1 MTSGASANRRE
12 HPMTR
17 IATALKLAT
26 ALAAMLTL
34 ATGTASADGG
44 PIISAGTGCAVQ
56 CITKALVVPTSTSAT
71 VELETTVPA
80 RLTVSITKQTGAT
93 TTGGLTASVTQTDR
107 IWAFA
112 RRPRASF
119 AGLEPDTTYA
129 IVVKATDLKQQIAS
143 QKGTFKTLPVK
154 TQGLAGPTTLDS
166 GLGCSVECIETA
178 VFTQVKPAAS
188 IANIDLRTS
197 TEAKIQL
204 IVSRDKPVATAAGP
218 SQFDVVSNQSCP
230 GMTRSWRTQIGG
242 LLPGTRYWA
251 VVRAKD
257 SQGRMSIRQG
267 SFRTVS
273 AHALVTLHKIKVLND
288 GDKRSK
294 GELYFEYFANDVAA
308 DSGDVRTIDDGDVV
322 DVAVYGTSRP
332 GFIALLPANGDAKL
346 RVSVR
351 AQECDVPQ
359 KRNCVFESGSPSDN
373 QTAVAGG
380 TFDLSTILA
389 GGALHPWYGTGVS
402 APAGH
407 DGYFILSAT
416 DDYIKFLVLATVDIQ
431 IDWP

>member
-1 MTSGASANRRE
+1 
-12 HPMTR
+12 MTR

-26 ALAAMLTL
+26 ALAATLML
-34 ATGTASADGG
+34 AAGTASADGG

-56 CITKALVVPTSTSAT
+56 CITKALVTPTSTTAT

-80 RLTVSITKQTGAT
+80 RLTVSITKQTAAT
-93 TTGGLTASVTQTDR
+93 TTGGLTASVTQTDH

-112 RRPRASF
+112 RRPRAAF

-129 IVVKATDLKQQIAS
+129 IVVKATDLKHQTAS
-143 QKGTFKTLPVK
+143 QKGTFKTLPVE
-154 TQGLAGPTTLDS
+154 TQGHAGPTTLDS

-178 VFTQVKPAAS
+178 MFTQVRPAAS
-188 IANIDLRTS
+188 IANVDLRTS
-197 TEAKIQL
+197 TDAKIQL

-218 SQFDVVSNQSCP
+218 SQFDVVSSQSSP

-288 GDKRSK
+288 GDKTSK
-294 GELYFEYFANDVAA
+294 GELHFTYWAGGELAVGT
-308 DSGDVRTIDDGDVV
+308 SGTFQKLDDGDVV
-322 DVAVYGTSRP
+322 GVKVYGQSRP
-332 GFIALLPANGDAKL
+332 GFMLSVPANGDAKFKL
-346 RVSVR
+346 QVL
-351 AQECDVPQ
+351 AEECDKQ
-359 KRNCVFESGSPSDN
+359 KWNCVSETWGPSGT
-373 QTAVAGG
+373 QHTYAGG

-389 GGALHPWYGTGVS
+389 GGALHPWHGTGVS

>member
-1 MTSGASANRRE
+1 MTLA
-12 HPMTR
+12 
-17 IATALKLAT
+17 ATALKLT
-26 ALAAMLTL
+26 AAAVVMLAL

-56 CITKALVVPTSTSAT
+56 CITKAVVTPTSTTAT

-80 RLTVSITKQTGAT
+80 RLTVSITKQTPGT
-93 TTGGLTASVTQTDR
+93 TTGGLTAQLTKTDH

-112 RRPRASF
+112 RHPKASF
-119 AGLEPDTTYA
+119 DDLEPDTTYA
-129 IVVKATDLKQQIAS
+129 IVVKATDLMQQTAS

-154 TQGLAGPTTLDS
+154 AQGPVGPSTLDS
-166 GLGCSVECIETA
+166 GLGCAAECIETA
-178 VFTQVKPAAS
+178 LFTQVKPAAS

-218 SQFDVVSNQSCP
+218 SQFDIVSNQSSP
-230 GMTRSWRTQIGG
+230 GRTRAWRTQVGG

-257 SQGRMSIRQG
+257 AEGRMSIRQG

-294 GELYFEYFANDVAA
+294 GELYFEYLHDGTSTAGRDWEK
-308 DSGDVRTIDDGDVV
+308 IDDGDVV
-322 DVAVYGTSRP
+322 DVKVRGTSRP
-332 GFIALLPANGDAKL
+332 GLNLLLPANGDAKL
-346 RVSVR
+346 TVKVF
-351 AQECDVPQ
+351 AQECDER
-359 KRNCVFESGSPSDN
+359 KCVMESGASSGF
-373 QTAVAGG
+373 QTAMAGG
-380 TFDLSTILA
+380 KFDLSTILA
-389 GGALHPWYGTGVS
+389 GGALHPWYGTGVT
-402 APAGH
+402 PPPGH
-407 DGYFILSAT
+407 DGYFILSTSAT
-416 DDYIKFLVLATVDIQ
+416 YIEFLVLATVDIQ

>member
-1 MTSGASANRRE
+1 MTLA
-12 HPMTR
+12 T
-17 IATALKLAT
+17 TALKLAT
-26 ALAAMLTL
+26 ALVAMLTL
-34 ATGTASADGG
+34 AAGKASADGG

-56 CITKALVVPTSTSAT
+56 CIKKALVTPTSTSAT

-80 RLTVSITKQTGAT
+80 RLTVSIAKQTGAT
-93 TTGGLTASVTQTDR
+93 TTGGLTASLTQTDH

-112 RRPRASF
+112 RRPKASF
-119 AGLEPDTTYA
+119 TGLEPDTTYA
-129 IVVKATDLKQQIAS
+129 IVVKATDLKQQTAY

-154 TQGLAGPTTLDS
+154 TQGHAGPTTIDS
-166 GLGCSVECIETA
+166 GLGCSVDCIETA
-178 VFTQVKPAAS
+178 LFTQVKPAAS
-188 IANIDLRTS
+188 IANVDLRTS
-197 TEAKIQL
+197 TDAKIQL

-230 GMTRSWRTQIGG
+230 GMARSWRTQIGG
-242 LLPGTRYWA
+242 LLPGTRYWV

-267 SFRTVS
+267 SFQTVS

-294 GELYFEYFANDVAA
+294 GELQFSYTGGELATGS
-308 DSGDVRTIDDGDVV
+308 SGTFQKLDDGDVV
-322 DVAVYGTSRP
+322 GVKVVGQSRP
-332 GFIALLPANGDAKL
+332 GFMFSVPANGDAKL
-346 RVSVR
+346 KVGVF
-351 AQECDVPQ
+351 AEECDER
-359 KRNCVFESGSPSDN
+359 KCITESGSSSGF
-373 QTAVAGG
+373 QTALAGG

-407 DGYFILSAT
+407 DGYFVLSAT
-416 DDYIKFLVLATVDIQ
+416 DDYVKFHVLATVDIQ